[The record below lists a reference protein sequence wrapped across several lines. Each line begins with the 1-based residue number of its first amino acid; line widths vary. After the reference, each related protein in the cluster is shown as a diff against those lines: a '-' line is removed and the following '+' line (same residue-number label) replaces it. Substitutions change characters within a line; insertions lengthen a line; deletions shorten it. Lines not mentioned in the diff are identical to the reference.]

1 MQRQCRGEVEVS
13 GVKDSCTLC
22 LRVSSCRLLR
32 LVWDAAQDKHGS
44 PCMLDQAKGE
54 CTANGESKE
63 GAIAPCSV
71 RVRTKAVNTGCATC
85 KQTFHGHSQD
95 DAARAFGKDEEVKT
109 VDIVVSACSHPL
121 GRDAAA

>member
-1 MQRQCRGEVEVS
+1 
-13 GVKDSCTLC
+13 
-22 LRVSSCRLLR
+22 
-32 LVWDAAQDKHGS
+32 
-44 PCMLDQAKGE
+44 MLDQAKGE

-85 KQTFHGHSQD
+85 KQTFHGNSQD